1 MKRTALIFAC
11 ALAASPAFAND
22 DLCTTHLQKVDD
34 HLASQTALGAAAKQQ
49 VDDLR
54 KQAVQAQQ
62 AGDLEGCAGYA
73 GQAVTLLEKTGKGDG
88 AASE

>member
-22 DLCTTHLQKVDD
+22 DLCATNLQKIDD
-34 HLASQTALGAAAKQQ
+34 HLATQTALGEAAKQQ

-62 AGDLEGCAGYA
+62 AGDTKGCVGHST
-73 GQAVTLLEKTGKGDG
+73 QAVTLLEKTGKGDG
-88 AASE
+88 PAAE

>member
-22 DLCTTHLQKVDD
+22 DLCATNLQKIDD
-34 HLASQTALGAAAKQQ
+34 QLASQTALGAAAKQQ
-49 VDDLR
+49 VEDLR

-62 AGDLEGCAGYA
+62 AGDNEGCAGHA
-73 GQAVTLLEKTGKGDG
+73 NQAVTLLEKTGKGDG
-88 AASE
+88 PAE

>member
-22 DLCTTHLQKVDD
+22 DLCTTNLQKIDD
-34 HLASQTALGAAAKQQ
+34 QLASQPALGEAAKQQ

-54 KQAVQAQQ
+54 TQAVQAQQ
-62 AGDLEGCAGYA
+62 AGDNEGCAGYA
-73 GQAVTLLEKTGKGDG
+73 NQAATLLEKTSKGDG
-88 AASE
+88 PAD